1 MSVYCLVVVFSVLCP
16 DMYNNIVHDGAVLAG
31 GDATPRAPVHPRAPR
46 LGGLGSRLE
55 DYARHKLFRHFL
67 AARTLLPPDAPCF
80 VAAAGAGPRAV
91 VTDEEYLGGAIG
103 MCHDLARAGVDRASR
118 AGTDPTAVP
127 FVRGAR
133 DACTRV
139 LEELL
144 QFDFRNGPLRRKYD
158 STKYAL
164 KTLET
169 VLCELRAPRLPPVP
183 RPSLVRCFPRVHPPA
198 PAYFG
203 TQTSCPLQGRK
214 GRSGRTPPATTGARR
229 RGSRWTRRARAGT
242 AERRGRTR
250 RCKGGPRP
258 RPFPRGRSGPSGR
271 GRTTGTSCGRTS
283 LRRVGETATR
293 RRLPFAGPPPLMPG
307 LAANRDGQKAAKQA
321 IFALHRGDAVRA
333 ANLLRDVEQCVT
345 DKLMPILLEE
355 PALR

>member
-1 MSVYCLVVVFSVLCP
+1 MSVQFLVVVFSVLCP

-67 AARTLLPPDAPCF
+67 AAGTLLPPDAPCF
-80 VAAAGAGPRAV
+80 VAAGGAGPRAV

-133 DACTRV
+133 DACARV

-169 VLCELRAPRLPPVP
+169 VLCESCVPPRASP
-183 RPSLVRCFPRVHPPA
+183 PSLGLRLSVAFRVLIRRPPLALGRRRAVRCRGERDEA
-198 PAYFG
+198 G
-203 TQTSCPLQGRK
+203 G
-214 GRSGRTPPATTGARR
+214 RR
-229 RGSRWTRRARAGT
+229 RR
-242 AERRGRTR
+242 
-250 RCKGGPRP
+250 
-258 RPFPRGRSGPSGR
+258 
-271 GRTTGTSCGRTS
+271 
-283 LRRVGETATR
+283 
-293 RRLPFAGPPPLMPG
+293 
-307 LAANRDGQKAAKQA
+307 
-321 IFALHRGDAVRA
+321 
-333 ANLLRDVEQCVT
+333 
-345 DKLMPILLEE
+345 
-355 PALR
+355 